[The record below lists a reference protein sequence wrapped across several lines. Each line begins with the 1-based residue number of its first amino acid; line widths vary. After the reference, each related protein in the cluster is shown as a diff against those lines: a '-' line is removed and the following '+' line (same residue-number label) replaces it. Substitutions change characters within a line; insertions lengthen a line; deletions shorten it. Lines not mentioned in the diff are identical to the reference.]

1 MRFHRKKSMGL
12 LPRKVAQK
20 RQKTQFFEN
29 FSFFLKIFEIF
40 SVFFLWKIFEKFFI
54 FFEKFSKIF
63 QIIFLIFFRN
73 FSTWN
78 LYISKIFKS
87 LSSESFSN
95 VLVRKPFGRDV
106 RVWRTSVSKSFGLE
120 TYLPEISIFKNF
132 PKLFFVIFQFLN
144 LKTFSNLVI
153 WEIFQT

>member
-1 MRFHRKKSMGL
+1 MRLLKCSFRSLLTRFEELEGRQFEISPEKNMGL
-12 LPRKVAQK
+12 LLRKVAQK

-29 FSFFLKIFEIF
+29 SSFFFENFQKMFSFF
-40 SVFFLWKIFEKFFI
+40 FEKFSKSFS
-54 FFEKFSKIF
+54 FCFEKFSKIF

-120 TYLPEISIFKNF
+120 TYLEISIF
-132 PKLFFVIFQFLN
+132 
-144 LKTFSNLVI
+144 
-153 WEIFQT
+153 FQTYKF

>member
-1 MRFHRKKSMGL
+1 METEVLQTRTFLPNGFRTKTFEKLSELRDLKILEIYKFQVEKFRKNFK
-12 LPRKVAQK
+12 KIVWK
-20 RQKTQFFEN
+20 IFEN
-29 FSFFLKIFEIF
+29 FSNY
-40 SVFFLWKIFEKFFI
+40 
-54 FFEKFSKIF
+54 
-63 QIIFLIFFRN
+63 FLIFFRN

-120 TYLPEISIFKNF
+120 TYLEISN
-132 PKLFFVIFQFLN
+132 
-144 LKTFSNLVI
+144 
-153 WEIFQT
+153 IFQTYKFLKIFQNCFL